1 MSHTTIPNSANRL
14 LAEQAGVI
22 TRHQASGCGLTPD
35 ALRGLVRDER
45 WTRSERGIYLRG
57 VGAPTFTQRLWIAHL
72 LAGDPSAIGGQA
84 ALHRHGVGPEP
95 DEIDV
100 FIPPLPERTFQS
112 PYRFIRDGRDRLA
125 HARGTLPMIRIEDA
139 ILDEAKHWSMERFV
153 GAVTD
158 AARLNRTTPQ
168 QVERV
173 LRQRERMAKK
183 DTLLAVLA
191 DLQGLESNLE
201 FVFRRDVERAHGL
214 PKGAR
219 QARKGRS
226 RFDLHYEA
234 WRTIVEVDGR
244 RGHVDGR
251 FRDFRRD
258 NSHASQD
265 VITLRY
271 GSYDIR
277 DDPCALALQVGEALT
292 IRGWDGMVR
301 RCGQCDWRTAS

>member
-1 MSHTTIPNSANRL
+1 MKRTTIPETATRL
-14 LAEQAGVI
+14 LSGQAGVI
-22 TRHQASGCGLTPD
+22 TSAQAQGCGLSPD
-35 ALRGLVRDER
+35 ALSGLVRDER

-57 VGAPTFTQRLWIAHL
+57 VGTPTFTQRLWIAHL
-72 LAGDPSAIGGQA
+72 LAGDPSAIGGRA
-84 ALHRHGVGPEP
+84 ALHRYGLSDEP
-95 DEIDV
+95 DEIVVYVDAD
-100 FIPPLPERTFQS
+100 PWRAMPH
-112 PYRFIRDGRDRLA
+112 PYRPVRDGRGRLA

-139 ILDEAKHWSMERFV
+139 LLDEAKHWSMERFV

-173 LRQRERMAKK
+173 LRQRERVPKK

-226 RFDLHYEA
+226 RFDLYYEA

-277 DDPCALALQVGEALT
+277 DNPCALALQIGEALT
-292 IRGWDGMVR
+292 IRGWGGVVK
-301 RCGQCDWRTAS
+301 RCGQCDWRAAS